1 MVPVTKLPLE
11 QQLQLMVI
19 VVVVVVELPSCVRLF
34 ETPWTAAHQ
43 ASLPLT
49 ISQSLPKFM
58 SIASVIPSSHLIL

>member
-19 VVVVVVELPSCVRLF
+19 VVVVVELPSCVRLF